1 MRYLRWQVNISPRII
16 TYIKCLT
23 SRVVQSLTAKLDIQ
37 ILDGKY
43 YLCNKSYTMLQKIMW
58 RAVGE
63 FSIFHFHDMSPTSS
77 ILGEEKAQQSIEGAT

>member
-1 MRYLRWQVNISPRII
+1 MQYLRWQVNISPRII
-16 TYIKCLT
+16 TYIKCLI
-23 SRVVQSLTAKLDIQ
+23 SRVVQSLTAKLVIQ

-63 FSIFHFHDMSPTSS
+63 FSIFHLHDMSPTSS